1 MASVLDRLFVL
12 PFSDA
17 RLREAIESH
26 LRFRTVDAIR
36 ETLSENNSHITQK
49 SGALLAAQ
57 AIFLVVDTY
66 GLDHGW
72 PRLAVLVSVVALIV
86 SALILMVNLRTV
98 YMAAASEIADPA
110 ELERASLMQI
120 GRLAGTRGARFNI
133 ALYLTFLSVVLMGFG
148 AIDAALGWA

>member
-1 MASVLDRLFVL
+1 VASALERLFVL
-12 PFSDA
+12 PFTEA

-26 LRFRTVDAIR
+26 LRFRSADAIR
-36 ETLSENNSHITQK
+36 ATLSENNSHITQK

-72 PRLAVLVSVVALIV
+72 PHLAVLISIIALV
-86 SALILMVNLRTV
+86 LSTLILMINLRTV
-98 YMAAASEIADPA
+98 YMEAASDTADPA
-110 ELERASLMQI
+110 QLERASLMQI
-120 GRLAGTRGARFNI
+120 GRLAGTRGARFNV

-148 AIDAALGWA
+148 AVEGSFA

>member
-26 LRFRTVDAIR
+26 LRFRTADAIR

-98 YMAAASEIADPA
+98 YMAAASEIAEPA

-120 GRLAGTRGARFNI
+120 ARLAGTRGARFNI
-133 ALYLTFLSVVLMGFG
+133 ALYLTFLSVILMGFG
-148 AIDAALGWA
+148 AVDAALGWA

>member
-1 MASVLDRLFVL
+1 MASMLDRLFVV

-72 PRLAVLVSVVALIV
+72 PRIAVLVSVVALII

-98 YMAAASEIADPA
+98 YMATASETAEPA

-120 GRLAGTRGARFNI
+120 GSLASARGARFNV
-133 ALYLTFLSVVLMGFG
+133 ALYLTFLSVILMGFG
-148 AIDAALGWA
+148 AVDAALGWA

>member
-1 MASVLDRLFVL
+1 MASALDRLFVL
-12 PFSDA
+12 PFNDA

-26 LRFRTVDAIR
+26 LRFRTADDIR
-36 ETLSENNSHITQK
+36 ATLSENNSHITQK

-72 PRLAVLVSVVALIV
+72 PRIAVLVSVVALII

-98 YMAAASEIADPA
+98 YMEAASDTVEPT

-133 ALYLTFLSVVLMGFG
+133 ALYLTFLSVILMGFG
-148 AIDAALGWA
+148 AVDAALGWA

>member
-26 LRFRTVDAIR
+26 LRFRTADEIR
-36 ETLSENNSHITQK
+36 ATLSENNSHITQK

-72 PRLAVLVSVVALIV
+72 PRLAVLVSVVALV
-86 SALILMVNLRTV
+86 FSALILMANLRTV
-98 YMAAASEIADPA
+98 YMEVASGTSDPA
-110 ELERASLMQI
+110 EMERASLMQI
-120 GRLAGTRGARFNI
+120 GHLAGARGARFNV
-133 ALYLTFLSVVLMGFG
+133 ALYLTFLSVILMGFG
-148 AIDAALGWA
+148 AVDAALGLA